1 MPVVTFNGL
10 TLPTGIAVAQV
21 CIFVGLSANEKAQI
35 RWFEN
40 WKSIRVHE
48 PLRTMQMGKKK
59 MTIATTTTKGAA
71 SANRKILIGRR
82 KKCGAPLIRIVSRI
96 RWIFNSFI
104 FVCGGRTFLLV
115 IVGWKMSSVRVRRF
129 WSVNEA
135 TANESNN
142 INRTHSMKM
151 TFRCNT
157 RVEHSTFVVCCW
169 FDVPAL
175 HSKCIV
181 Y

>member
-1 MPVVTFNGL
+1 MKRRKFDGL
-10 TLPTGIAVAQV
+10 KTGNQLEYTSRCVQCKWAKKNDHCNNNNKRSGIGKQKN
-21 CIFVGLSANEKAQI
+21 SY
-35 RWFEN
+35 W
-40 WKSIRVHE
+40 
-48 PLRTMQMGKKK
+48 KKK
-59 MTIATTTTKGAA
+59 KV
-71 SANRKILIGRR
+71 
-82 KKCGAPLIRIVSRI
+82 GAPLIRAIVSRI

>member
-1 MPVVTFNGL
+1 M
-10 TLPTGIAVAQV
+10 
-21 CIFVGLSANEKAQI
+21 K
-35 RWFEN
+35 
-40 WKSIRVHE
+40 
-48 PLRTMQMGKKK
+48 
-59 MTIATTTTKGAA
+59 
-71 SANRKILIGRR
+71 RR
-82 KKCGAPLIRIVSRI
+82 KFDGLKTGNQLEYTSRCVQCKWAKKWPLQQQQQKERHRQTEKFLLEEEKSVVLLWFGRIVSRI